1 MIKILRHWIDIVEG
15 VVANTLIYRV
25 SPFTAQGEK
34 NADYIAQ
41 IKAQIENEESGL
53 LTGFGKYAEYSDF
66 NKNSSANNTERNEFY
81 LLNDKLRKYK
91 EQADKKRRD
100 AIIKKKQDRRA
111 ELIGYAQAG
120 AEQYDDYMD
129 IAQSHVAKIASK
141 NAGKLEKQG
150 NSLKLMAKRQIKY

>member
-1 MIKILRHWIDIVEG
+1 MDKSLRHWIDIVEG
-15 VVANTLIYRV
+15 VVPNTLINRV
-25 SPFTAQGEK
+25 SPFTVQSEQ

-41 IKAQIENEESGL
+41 IKAEIENEESGL

-91 EQADKKRRD
+91 EQADKERRD

-111 ELIGYAQAG
+111 ELIGYVQAG
-120 AEQYDDYMD
+120 AQQYNDYID
-129 IAQSHVAKIASK
+129 LAKTHVAKMASK
-141 NAGKLEKQG
+141 NASKFSKQRDAI
-150 NSLKLMAKRQIKY
+150 SIMAKRAF

>member
-1 MIKILRHWIDIVEG
+1 MDKSLRHWIDIVEG
-15 VVANTLIYRV
+15 VVPNTLINRV
-25 SPFTAQGEK
+25 SPFTVQSEQ

-41 IKAQIENEESGL
+41 IKAEIENEESGL

-91 EQADKKRRD
+91 EQADKERRD

-129 IAQSHVAKIASK
+129 IAQTHVAKIASK

-150 NSLKLMAKRQIKY
+150 NALKFMAKRTI

>member
-1 MIKILRHWIDIVEG
+1 MDKSLRHWIDIVEG
-15 VVANTLIYRV
+15 VVPNTLINRV
-25 SPFTAQGEK
+25 SPFTVQSEQ

-41 IKAQIENEESGL
+41 IKAEIENEESGL

-66 NKNSSANNTERNEFY
+66 NKNSSANNTERNEHY
-81 LLNDKLRKYK
+81 MLIDKLRKYK
-91 EQADKKRRD
+91 EQADKERRD
-100 AIIKKKQDRRA
+100 AIIKKKQYRRA

>member
-1 MIKILRHWIDIVEG
+1 MVKSLRHYIDIVEG
-15 VVANTLIYRV
+15 IIPNTLVNRV
-25 SPFTAQGEK
+25 SPFTAQSEQ
-34 NADYIAQ
+34 NDEYLTR

-66 NKNSSANNTERNEFY
+66 NKNSSGANTERNEFY
-81 LLNDKLRKYK
+81 LLNDKLRKYQQ
-91 EQADKKRRD
+91 QADKERRD

-129 IAQSHVAKIASK
+129 IAQSHVAKMASK
-141 NAGKLEKQG
+141 NASKLEKQS
-150 NSLKLMAKRQIKY
+150 NALKLMAKRTI